1 VAKVETDQ
9 LGGGDAALLG
19 PSAAAH
25 SKWLIFG
32 IVATA
37 LFMASL
43 DMTIIGTALNAIHRT
58 LHARLNWT
66 GWSVTGF
73 TLGMTVI
80 MPVAGRLSDQFGR
93 KRIFIAAAIL
103 FTGASLACGLATSI
117 YMLVALRVVQ
127 AIGGGAFMPSATGIV
142 ADHFGENR
150 DRAVAMF
157 TSILPIGGIVG
168 PILGGLIVT
177 YWSWR
182 GIFIIN
188 VPIGIVVVVLATRII
203 PPSTP
208 RPGERADLRGAAYL
222 TALIFSIM
230 FGITNLGNGH
240 TSLLSPTVF
249 LPELVGI
256 ALLVALRHHLRSV
269 DSPIIPIRLLK
280 GRGFLSMNVINT
292 LYGCAVLG
300 MGALVPLYAHDR
312 FGLSTLASGT
322 VLTARAVGTI
332 AVAGVA
338 SFALRRTGY
347 RAPMV
352 VGFMLIAIGSALLFV
367 RSPGIGNYWWL
378 AIGAMITGLGMGASM
393 PATNNATLSLA
404 PDHVAAIVGLRGMF
418 RQSGSIL
425 AVSVM
430 TTVISR
436 DAHPGLSLGVGFVVF
451 AAILL
456 LSIPLIYT
464 VPDSRSSW

>member
-1 VAKVETDQ
+1 VAKLETDPTAIDD
-9 LGGGDAALLG
+9 G
-19 PSAAAH
+19 AAAPAPR
-25 SKWLIFG
+25 KWLIFG
-32 IVATA
+32 IVAGA

-58 LHARLNWT
+58 LHAPLNWT

-73 TLGMTVI
+73 TLGMTVV

-93 KRIFIAAAIL
+93 KRIFITAALL
-103 FTGASLACGLATSI
+103 FTAASLACGLATNI
-117 YMLVALRVVQ
+117 YILVALRVLQ

-142 ADHFGENR
+142 ADHFGANR
-150 DRAVAMF
+150 DRAIAMF

-182 GIFIIN
+182 GIFYIN
-188 VPIGIVVVVLATRII
+188 VPIGFVVVLLAAKII
-203 PPSTP
+203 PPSSP

-222 TALIFSIM
+222 AALIFSVM
-230 FGITNLGNGH
+230 YGITNLGSARTGP
-240 TSLLSPTVF
+240 LSPAFF
-249 LPELVGI
+249 LPELI
-256 ALLVALRHHLRSV
+256 AIVLLLGLRHHLRTV
-269 DSPIIPIRLLK
+269 TSPIIPIRLLK
-280 GRGFLSMNVINT
+280 GRGFLSMNIINT

-312 FGLSTLASGT
+312 FGLSTLSSGT
-322 VLTARAVGTI
+322 VLTARGVGTI
-332 AVAGVA
+332 AVAGIA

-347 RAPMV
+347 RAPMA
-352 VGFMLIAIGSALLFV
+352 VGFTLIAIGSALLFV
-367 RSPGIGNYWWL
+367 PSPGIGNYWWL
-378 AIGAMITGLGMGASM
+378 AIASAITGVGMGASM

-418 RQSGSIL
+418 RQSGAII

-430 TTVISR
+430 TTFISR
-436 DAHPGLSLGVGFVVF
+436 SADAGSSLGVGFVVF
-451 AAILL
+451 AVILVL
-456 LSIPLIYT
+456 AIPLIYT
-464 VPDSRSSW
+464 VPDNRSSW